1 MGGKERLNLFSAGVS
16 ELGNGRPPLLATR
29 DAKREFG
36 ERHDAVSM
44 KCVHGAREQPAG
56 NVVSNRGYRHCG
68 HRKGL
73 NALNNKPCVLDAFG
87 RAVIEEFGKVVA
99 VAGKGTA
106 YKLAPNLTE
115 HASR

>member
-1 MGGKERLNLFSAGVS
+1 M
-16 ELGNGRPPLLATR
+16 
-29 DAKREFG
+29 
-36 ERHDAVSM
+36 
-44 KCVHGAREQPAG
+44 
-56 NVVSNRGYRHCG
+56 
-68 HRKGL
+68 
-73 NALNNKPCVLDAFG
+73 LDAFG